1 MVSSPRQPDL
11 TIIVHPLGRDL
22 MVSSPRDRACLDHV
36 SIPGIS
42 ISADGFDTFLSKTL
56 RALYDQ
62 NRSVAETERQLR
74 VVGHQIG
81 QCLPS
86 DLRSLL
92 LRPDV
97 RTVMLCHDGNFNFP
111 LELCLLED
119 KDDHFFLGDR
129 IAVSRRYLGVS
140 LDTVYRHVRRVAFLR
155 GEGDAAAR
163 DEAILNDLYP
173 GRITTFPSVASVR
186 NDLFG
191 SREFDLIQFTGHF
204 SARSSEPSEMRMK
217 DGSVIQVEEIG
228 LLASEREFLATE
240 PFVILN
246 GSSTAELRFGRRHL
260 GSFADRFVTC
270 RACAVVGTLWPVPA
284 LCANEF
290 TAVFHEALRAKAV
303 SDALLSTKLE
313 ILGRVAQSADETE
326 LTTIKDIGCLVGVRS
341 YVLFADPNLRLD
353 MSEPDLGVSRCPGP
367 LSGSA

>member
-1 MVSSPRQPDL
+1 VIGDLNSPLLHRRHGATTELTEKLRQGSAEERKIAREALQSRLETEGEGSLRSALSSALTEVDRKADAAAAPRKARAKRQIARLNEEKGRPDLTIKRDLMVSSPRQPDL

-97 RTVMLCHDGNFNFP
+97 RTVMLRHDGNFNFP

-246 GSSTAELRFGRRHL
+246 GSSTAELRFGLRHL
-260 GSFADRFVTC
+260 GSFAD
-270 RACAVVGTLWPVPA
+270 
-284 LCANEF
+284 
-290 TAVFHEALRAKAV
+290 
-303 SDALLSTKLE
+303 
-313 ILGRVAQSADETE
+313 
-326 LTTIKDIGCLVGVRS
+326 
-341 YVLFADPNLRLD
+341 
-353 MSEPDLGVSRCPGP
+353 
-367 LSGSA
+367 